1 MVLPDLPVILNNID
15 GSQHEWFIIPAFAL
29 TALLLRPI
37 SGKLC
42 DTIGRVPVMCIGG
55 IVATIASSLYL
66 IMPFIFLFFVIRAFH
81 GLSAGFTPTGFTS
94 FADDVVPLHKRGEAM
109 GIIGIFNNIGNAM
122 GWVFGSFITKEFDV
136 TTTFT
141 LSSVFGFI
149 SLVIFINL
157 KDVIKNKQTFNLH
170 LLKVNKGD
178 IFETRVW
185 LPGIVMVFAVFSSG
199 CILALIGDY
208 SEYLNIENKG
218 SYMVIYIA
226 FSLFVRFFAGRWS
239 DKYGRK
245 KISTIGVFL
254 LFLSM
259 LILAYSTEFYLYA
272 VSAILF
278 GFAFG
283 LLSPSLFAW
292 AVDLAEEGKKG
303 KAVGTL
309 FIFLEVG
316 VILGSGISGLI
327 YNNNSNQFFN
337 AFILSAILSLAV
349 FIFLIFHKNKYTF
362 YTK

>member
-1 MVLPDLPVILNNID
+1 MVLPDLPVILANIN
-15 GSQHEWFIIPAFAL
+15 GSQLEWFIIPAFAL
-29 TALLLRPI
+29 TALILRPI
-37 SGKLC
+37 SGKLS

-66 IMPFIFLFFVIRAFH
+66 LLPFVFLFFIIRAFH
-81 GLSAGFTPTGFTS
+81 GLSAGFTPTGFTA
-94 FADDVVPLHKRGEAM
+94 FADDIVPLQKRGEAM
-109 GIIGIFNNIGNAM
+109 GIIGIFNNVGNAM
-122 GWVFGSFITKEFDV
+122 GWVFGSYITKEFNI

-141 LSSVFGFI
+141 MSSFFGLI
-149 SLVIFINL
+149 SLLIFLSL
-157 KDVIKNKQTFNLH
+157 KDVIKNKQKFNLH

-178 IFETRVW
+178 VFESKVW

-199 CILALIGDY
+199 CVLALIGDY
-208 SEYLNIENKG
+208 SEFLNIKNKG
-218 SYMVIYIA
+218 TYMVIYIA

-259 LILAYSTEFYLYA
+259 LFLAYSKEFYLYA
-272 VSAILF
+272 ISAILF

-309 FIFLEVG
+309 FIFLEIG
-316 VILGSGISGLI
+316 VVLGSGISGLI
-327 YNNNSNQFFN
+327 YNNNPNQFFN
-337 AFILSAILSLAV
+337 AFFLSAILSLSV
-349 FIFLIFHKNKYTF
+349 FIFLILHKKKSKLIF
-362 YTK
+362 K